1 MAVSGPLVLA
11 TRRSPLALR
20 QSEMVAATIGE
31 KLGLEVELLPLVT
44 TGDRQ
49 TKWSLEKSGGKGL
62 FTKELEEALLDGR
75 ADLAV
80 HSAKDMPTEMP
91 AGLDLVAFLP
101 RENPADI
108 LVTKQGVNQPKVI
121 ATGSPRRRAQGSQI
135 FPEAQW
141 IELRGNVETRL
152 KKIAQGREAEATLL
166 AAAGLNRL
174 QISQFPGLEFRALS
188 FDEMVPAPGQGAIA
202 VQARSEERSL
212 FQKISNQTT
221 EHAVRI
227 ERSILTA
234 FGGGCQVALGAHYSK
249 VDDQLIF
256 FHEKCGIKK
265 LSLIGKVE
273 SDWKKELIE
282 WTTKS

>member
-11 TRRSPLALR
+11 TRKSPLALR

-31 KLGLEVELLPLVT
+31 KLGLAVELLSLVT

-49 TKWSLEKSGGKGL
+49 TEWSLEKSGGKGL
-62 FTKELEEALLDGR
+62 FTKELEDALLDGR

-80 HSAKDMPTEMP
+80 HSAKDMPTEMHSD
-91 AGLDLVAFLP
+91 LELVAFLP

-108 LVTKQGVNQPKVI
+108 LVTKQGVKRPKII
-121 ATGSPRRRAQGSQI
+121 ATGSPRRRAQGAKI
-135 FPEAQW
+135 FPEAHW
-141 IELRGNVETRL
+141 MELRGNVETRL
-152 KKIAQGREAEATLL
+152 KKIAEGREAEATLL

-174 QISQFPGLEFRALS
+174 QISQFPGLQFRALS

-202 VQARSEERSL
+202 VQARSEDRSL
-212 FQKISNQTT
+212 FQKISDQAT

-249 VDDQLIF
+249 VDDQLSF

>member
-1 MAVSGPLVLA
+1 
-11 TRRSPLALR
+11 
-20 QSEMVAATIGE
+20 VAATIGE

-249 VDDQLIF
+249 VDDQLSF

>member
-62 FTKELEEALLDGR
+62 FTKELEEALLNGR

-152 KKIAQGREAEATLL
+152 KKIAEGREAEATLL

-249 VDDQLIF
+249 VDDQLSF

>member
-152 KKIAQGREAEATLL
+152 KKIAQGGEAEATLL

-249 VDDQLIF
+249 VDDQLSF

>member
-234 FGGGCQVALGAHYSK
+234 FGGGCQVAMGAHYSK
-249 VDDQLIF
+249 VDDQLSF

>member
-1 MAVSGPLVLA
+1 MAVSGPLALA
-11 TRRSPLALR
+11 TRKSPLALR
-20 QSEMVAATIGE
+20 QSEMVAATVRE

-49 TKWSLEKSGGKGL
+49 TKWSLEQSGGKGL
-62 FTKELEEALLDGR
+62 FTKELEDALLDGR

-91 AGLDLVAFLP
+91 AGLKLVGFLP
-101 RENPADI
+101 REDPADV
-108 LVTKQGVNQPKVI
+108 LVTKQGVNQPKII
-121 ATGSPRRRAQGSQI
+121 ATGSPRRRAQGAQI
-135 FPEAQW
+135 FPDAQW
-141 IELRGNVETRL
+141 MELRGNVETRL
-152 KKIAQGREAEATLL
+152 KKIAEGREAEATLL

-202 VQARSEERSL
+202 VQARSEDRPL
-212 FQKISNQTT
+212 FQKITDQAT

-234 FGGGCQVALGAHYSK
+234 FGGGCQVALGAHYCQ
-249 VDDQLIF
+249 VNDQLSF

-265 LSLIGKVE
+265 LPLREKVE
-273 SDWKKELIE
+273 SEWKKELIE

>member
-11 TRRSPLALR
+11 TRKSPLALR
-20 QSEMVAATIGE
+20 QSEMVAATVRE

-44 TGDRQ
+44 TGERQ
-49 TKWSLEKSGGKGL
+49 TNWSLEQSGGKGL
-62 FTKELEEALLDGR
+62 FTKELEDALLDGR

-91 AGLDLVAFLP
+91 AGLKLVAFLP
-101 RENPADI
+101 REDPADI
-108 LVTKQGVNQPKVI
+108 LVTKQGVNQPKII
-121 ATGSPRRRAQGSQI
+121 ATGSPRRRAQAVQI
-135 FPEAQW
+135 FPGAQW
-141 IELRGNVETRL
+141 MELRGNVETRL
-152 KKIAQGREAEATLL
+152 KKIAEGREVEATLL

-174 QISQFPGLEFRALS
+174 QIAQFPGLEFRALTL
-188 FDEMVPAPGQGAIA
+188 DEMVPAPGQGAIA
-202 VQARSEERSL
+202 VQARSEDRSL
-212 FQKISNQTT
+212 FQKISDQAT

-249 VDDQLIF
+249 VDDQLSF

-265 LSLIGKVE
+265 LSLKGKVE
-273 SDWKKELIE
+273 SDWKKELIA
-282 WTTKS
+282 WTTES

>member
-91 AGLDLVAFLP
+91 AGLNLVAFLP

-249 VDDQLIF
+249 VDDQLSF

>member
-249 VDDQLIF
+249 VDDQLSF

-273 SDWKKELIE
+273 SDWKKELIA
-282 WTTKS
+282 WTTES

>member
-135 FPEAQW
+135 FPKAQW

-249 VDDQLIF
+249 VDDQLSF

-265 LSLIGKVE
+265 LSLMGKVE

>member
-1 MAVSGPLVLA
+1 MAVSAPLVLA

-31 KLGLEVELLPLVT
+31 KLGLEVKLLTLVT

-49 TKWSLEKSGGKGL
+49 TEWSLEKSGGKGL
-62 FTKELEEALLDGR
+62 FTKELEDALLDGR

-80 HSAKDMPTEMP
+80 HSAKDMPTETP
-91 AGLDLVAFLP
+91 LGLELVAFLP
-101 RENPADI
+101 REDPADI
-108 LVTKQGVNQPKVI
+108 LVTKQGVNRPKII
-121 ATGSPRRRAQGSQI
+121 ATGSPRRRAQAAKI
-135 FPEAQW
+135 FPDAQW

-152 KKIAQGREAEATLL
+152 KKIADGQEAEATLL

-174 QISQFPGLEFRALS
+174 NIIQFPGLEFRALT

-202 VQARSEERSL
+202 VQARSEDCPL
-212 FQKISNQTT
+212 FQKISDQAT
-221 EHAVRI
+221 EDAVSI

-249 VDDQLIF
+249 MDDQLSF

-265 LSLIGKVE
+265 LSLSGKTE
-273 SDWKKELIE
+273 LDWKNELIE
-282 WTTKS
+282 WTSKS

>member
-20 QSEMVAATIGE
+20 QSEMVAATVRE

-234 FGGGCQVALGAHYSK
+234 FGGGCQVAMGAHYSK
-249 VDDQLIF
+249 VDDQLSF

>member
-11 TRRSPLALR
+11 TRKSPLALR
-20 QSEMVAATIGE
+20 QSEMVAATVRE

-49 TKWSLEKSGGKGL
+49 TKWSLEQSGGKGL
-62 FTKELEEALLDGR
+62 FTKELEDALLDGR

-152 KKIAQGREAEATLL
+152 KKIAEGREAEATLL

-174 QISQFPGLEFRALS
+174 QIAQFPGLEFRALS

-202 VQARSEERSL
+202 VQARSEDRSL
-212 FQKISNQTT
+212 FQKISDQAT

-249 VDDQLIF
+249 VDDQLSF
-256 FHEKCGIKK
+256 FHEKCGIKE
-265 LSLIGKVE
+265 LSLRGKVE
-273 SDWKKELIE
+273 SDWMRELIE
-282 WTTKS
+282 WTTKN

>member
-249 VDDQLIF
+249 VDDQLSF

-265 LSLIGKVE
+265 FSLIGKVE

>member
-62 FTKELEEALLDGR
+62 FTKELEEALLNGR

-249 VDDQLIF
+249 VDDQLSF

>member
-249 VDDQLIF
+249 VDDQLSF

>member
-1 MAVSGPLVLA
+1 MAVSGPLALA
-11 TRRSPLALR
+11 TRKSPLALR
-20 QSEMVAATIGE
+20 QSEMVAATVRE

-49 TKWSLEKSGGKGL
+49 TKWSLEQSGGKGL
-62 FTKELEEALLDGR
+62 FTKELEDALLDGR

-91 AGLDLVAFLP
+91 AGLKLVAFLP
-101 RENPADI
+101 REDPADV
-108 LVTKQGVNQPKVI
+108 LVTKQGVNQPKII
-121 ATGSPRRRAQGSQI
+121 ATGSPRRRAQGAQI
-135 FPEAQW
+135 FPDAQW
-141 IELRGNVETRL
+141 MELRGNVETRL
-152 KKIAQGREAEATLL
+152 KKIAEGREAEATLL

-202 VQARSEERSL
+202 VQARSEDRSL
-212 FQKISNQTT
+212 FQKISDQAT

-249 VDDQLIF
+249 VDDQLSF

-265 LSLIGKVE
+265 LSLMGKVE
-273 SDWKKELIE
+273 SDWKKEMIE

>member
-11 TRRSPLALR
+11 TRKSPLALR

-31 KLGLEVELLPLVT
+31 KLGLAVELLPLVT

-62 FTKELEEALLDGR
+62 FTKELEDALLDGR

-91 AGLDLVAFLP
+91 VGLDLVAFLP
-101 RENPADI
+101 RENPADT
-108 LVTKQGVNQPKVI
+108 LVTKQGVNQPKII
-121 ATGSPRRRAQGSQI
+121 ATGSPRRRAQAAQI
-135 FPEAQW
+135 FPGAQW
-141 IELRGNVETRL
+141 MELRGNVETRL
-152 KKIAQGREAEATLL
+152 KKIAEGREAEATLL

-174 QISQFPGLEFRALS
+174 QISQFPGLEFRALTL
-188 FDEMVPAPGQGAIA
+188 DEMVPAPGQGAIA
-202 VQARSEERSL
+202 VQARSEDRPL
-212 FQKISNQTT
+212 FQKISDQAT

-249 VDDQLIF
+249 VDDQLSF

-265 LSLIGKVE
+265 LSLRGKVE

>member
-11 TRRSPLALR
+11 TRKSPLALR

-31 KLGLEVELLPLVT
+31 KLGLAVELLSLVT

-49 TKWSLEKSGGKGL
+49 TEWSLEKSGGKGL
-62 FTKELEEALLDGR
+62 FTKELEDALLDGR

-91 AGLDLVAFLP
+91 AGLELVAFLQ
-101 RENPADI
+101 REDPADI
-108 LVTKQGVNQPKVI
+108 LVTKQGVNRPKII
-121 ATGSPRRRAQGSQI
+121 ATGSPRRRAQAVQI
-135 FPEAQW
+135 FPGAQW
-141 IELRGNVETRL
+141 MELRGNVETRL
-152 KKIAQGREAEATLL
+152 KKIAEGREAEATLL

-174 QISQFPGLEFRALS
+174 QIEQFPGLEFRALS

-202 VQARSEERSL
+202 VQARSEDRSL
-212 FQKISNQTT
+212 FQKISDQAT

-249 VDDQLIF
+249 VDDQLSF

-265 LSLIGKVE
+265 LSLMGKVE